1 MLSSINL
8 LDWPRNVI
16 ANWAGF
22 EESNNA
28 QTWLSSS
35 IWNSQPICSLT
46 PNPKLGCEYGRPL
59 FVLDGIQDKKRP
71 MLVWARLLNNMKKN
85 YGLSSPWSLYCY
97 KSQLSYTA
105 LPIWPTWPPQGWLG
119 VGSPEMGIKI
129 YQKGNRV
136 VGRLP
141 LPQTSS
147 ANNLRQ
153 LDWRGHRRGNFM
165 EVISASVS
173 ARQHGEP
180 P

>member
-8 LDWPRNVI
+8 LDWPHNVI
-16 ANWAGF
+16 ANWVGF
-22 EESNNA
+22 EELNNA
-28 QTWLSSS
+28 LTWLSSS

-85 YGLSSPWSLYCY
+85 YGLSSYEAFIATNPNF
-97 KSQLSYTA
+97 
-105 LPIWPTWPPQGWLG
+105 PILHCQYGPTWPPQG

-129 YQKGNRV
+129 YQKGNHV
-136 VGRLP
+136 VGPPP
-141 LPQTSS
+141 LPQTSNI
-147 ANNLRQ
+147 NNPRQ
-153 LDWRGHRRGNFM
+153 LDWRGHWRGNFK

-173 ARQHGEP
+173 ARQHSEP